1 MPVELDTHDPD
12 DSIDVQPGTNEAEAL
27 CFLYANADYGFKP
40 AEVRDHTSIPRNSA
54 YKALTRLKE
63 KDLIGKTADGY
74 YHALDD
80 PHVARY
86 AESLRRGA
94 AFELDVGE
102 DEYPD
107 DLDERSTG
115 FPDDDLEGE
124 SIVVDSDANAGKES
138 FPEEAPDTEDG

>member
-12 DSIDVQPGTNEAEAL
+12 DPIDVQPGTNEADAL

-54 YKALTRLKE
+54 YKALVRLKE

-74 YHALDD
+74 YHALGD

-86 AESLRRGA
+86 AESLRKGA
-94 AFELDVGE
+94 AFDVDVGE
-102 DEYPD
+102 DAYPD
-107 DLDERSTG
+107 DIDEMSTG
-115 FPDDDLEGE
+115 FPADDVEGE
-124 SIVVDSDANAGKES
+124 TLVEGGDENAGKEPFTDDDPRS
-138 FPEEAPDTEDG
+138 MEN